1 MCSQGRA
8 SPAVAQQWHFA
19 SRASSG
25 GTPQATGIGAEGGR
39 SLLGVA
45 RGVLRLAEPCGR
57 ALPIP
62 VPPAPLG
69 GRCTPPLAPGALP
82 GRWPLRLLGFSLRAD
97 GGRLLCAELL
107 LGRGVGVFGRPLE
120 PGLGV
125 GVLRALLIPGELTPS
140 PSSLS

>member
-1 MCSQGRA
+1 LGHLALFRVKWSRR
-8 SPAVAQQWHFA
+8 SPPL
-19 SRASSG
+19 RLL
-25 GTPQATGIGAEGGR
+25 PAE
-39 SLLGVA
+39 LGVLDG
-45 RGVLRLAEPCGR
+45 GVGAAEDVENFIAILGV
-57 ALPIP
+57 IDD
-62 VPPAPLG
+62 PPAPLG